1 MGILKDPKSQETP
14 VSAKRRS
21 LQTDFSSIGPLK
33 PGGTVGFLNF
43 RDKSENKDK
52 KKKNKS
58 VEDDD
63 MESEDDDDDSI
74 LGKADD
80 EEAKEDNHD
89 LTAED
94 IKRQGELAEGVR
106 KIKLKRQH
114 SSASLAGASSRADA
128 GSPLNSGETP
138 ATSSISTTPPNAPVS
153 STAGPETVKAAVNTL
168 DGAFVGSPLKK
179 QRASVSEAD
188 EGSLRRRME
197 SGLSQEIS
205 GALGSAGEQ
214 TQTGTTANT
223 FGGSLKPQGPALQQ
237 PAPAL
242 QQPALQQPTLQQP
255 EEDEEL

>member
-1 MGILKDPKSQETP
+1 
-14 VSAKRRS
+14 
-21 LQTDFSSIGPLK
+21 
-33 PGGTVGFLNF
+33 
-43 RDKSENKDK
+43 
-52 KKKNKS
+52 
-58 VEDDD
+58 
-63 MESEDDDDDSI
+63 
-74 LGKADD
+74 
-80 EEAKEDNHD
+80 
-89 LTAED
+89 
-94 IKRQGELAEGVR
+94 
-106 KIKLKRQH
+106 
-114 SSASLAGASSRADA
+114 
-128 GSPLNSGETP
+128 
-138 ATSSISTTPPNAPVS
+138 
-153 STAGPETVKAAVNTL
+153 VNTL